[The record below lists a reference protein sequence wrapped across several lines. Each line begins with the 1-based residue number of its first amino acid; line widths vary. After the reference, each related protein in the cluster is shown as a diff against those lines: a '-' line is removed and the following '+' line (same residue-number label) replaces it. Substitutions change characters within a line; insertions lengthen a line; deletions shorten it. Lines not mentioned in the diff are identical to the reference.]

1 MSVYSN
7 IIGKGPTFPI
17 KLSQN
22 ADDETGWYPED
33 GTIDLLKSD
42 LTSLIAYQ
50 VGQRIRQESYG
61 TRLSELLEEP
71 NTTVLD
77 HLVKTF
83 ISSSISIWEPR
94 VKPIDPSNIKV
105 IRYPTYIKVNVN
117 ISLRGDTNLETLTFN
132 LDL

>member
-22 ADDETGWYPED
+22 ADEDTGWYSED

-42 LTSLIAYQ
+42 LTSLMSYQ
-50 VGQRIRQESYG
+50 VGQRIRQENYG
-61 TRLSELLEEP
+61 TRLWELLEEP

-77 HLVKTF
+77 HLIKSF
-83 ISSSISIWEPR
+83 ISSSISNWEPR
-94 VKPIDPSNIKV
+94 VKPIDPSGIKV
-105 IRYPTYIKVNVN
+105 IKYPTYIKVNVS
-117 ISLRGDTNLETLTFN
+117 ISLKGDTNIESLSFN
-132 LDL
+132 LGL

>member
-17 KLSQN
+17 KLSHN
-22 ADDETGWYPED
+22 ADGDIGWYPED

-71 NTTVLD
+71 NTVVLD
-77 HLVKTF
+77 HLVKSF
-83 ISSSISIWEPR
+83 ISSSISNWEPR
-94 VKPIDPSNIKV
+94 VKPISPSNIKV
-105 IRYPTYIKVNVN
+105 IKYPTHIKVNVN
-117 ISLRGDTNLETLTFN
+117 ISLKGDTNIESLSFN